1 VGDEQAHAIRIAVPA
16 HANSRAILK
25 RDFESRAGRGNFEL
39 HWGFPPADIDSPDIV
54 SIQSIRRFM
63 GIAGSAVNA

>member
-1 VGDEQAHAIRIAVPA
+1 MTA
-16 HANSRAILK
+16 HANARPVLK
-25 RDFESRAGRGNFEL
+25 WDLESRAGRGNFEL
-39 HWGFPPADIDSPDIV
+39 HRGFPPADIISPDIV